1 MSNGNDFGEL
11 TPGVFPMI
19 LKAPHADATTQPF
32 WDAAREDRLV
42 MPRCTECGTFRLP
55 PSPYCFACRHQETE
69 WVELPGTGVVYSFT
83 VVRHPLHPGLAD
95 ACPYATGVV
104 EVDGTQGAGA
114 RMLVNFIEC
123 DVDTL
128 AIGERVEIV
137 WEHLDDEMS
146 VPRFRPVSAR

>member
-1 MSNGNDFGEL
+1 MTSSNDFGEL
-11 TPGVFPMI
+11 TPGVFPTI

-42 MPRCTECGTFRLP
+42 MPRCTQCETFRLP
-55 PSPYCFACRHQETE
+55 PSPYCFACRHRETE

-104 EVDGTQGAGA
+104 DVDGTQGAGA
-114 RMLVNFIEC
+114 RMLVNFIDC
-123 DVDTL
+123 DVDAL
-128 AIGERVEIV
+128 KIGDRVEIV

-146 VPRFRPVSAR
+146 VPRFRPVSKS